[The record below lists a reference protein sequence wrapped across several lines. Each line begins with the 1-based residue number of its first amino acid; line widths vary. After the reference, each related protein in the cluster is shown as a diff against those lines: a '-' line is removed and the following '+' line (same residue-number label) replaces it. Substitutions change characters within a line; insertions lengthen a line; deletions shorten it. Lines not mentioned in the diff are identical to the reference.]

1 MKLGKPYFLKFVFP
15 SLSVMDRYIAAE
27 LIPPFLFGVGGF
39 SSIGVAV
46 GSLFDMVVK
55 ITELGLSWTIAAQ
68 VVLLKF
74 PEFMSYALPISVLLA
89 TLIAYSRLSND
100 SELIAL
106 RSCGV
111 SLYRLVAPALV
122 LSLVVTG
129 ITFLFNELIVPAA
142 NYQATIT
149 LEKALN
155 QEKPAFNEN
164 GILYPEYQTF
174 TQPNGTTTQTLKRLF
189 YANEFDGQTMKDLTV
204 LEWSNLGKLNK
215 IILSESALWNSTQNT
230 WDFFHGS
237 IYFISPNTS
246 FQKIVTFDHQEIPF
260 PRAPLDLVTKAR
272 DPYEMNILQAIEMIQ
287 LLQGAGDRKK
297 LRMLQVRMQQK
308 IAFPFICII
317 FGLVGASISIRP
329 KRISKGTSFGV
340 CLIVIFG
347 YYLLSFVIGG
357 FGIAGILSPIVAAW
371 LPNLFGFGAG
381 GWLLWRLE
389 ANG

>member
-74 PEFMSYALPISVLLA
+74 PEFISYALPISVLLA

-122 LSLVVTG
+122 LSLIVTG

-155 QEKPAFNEN
+155 EEKPAFDEN
-164 GILYPEYQTF
+164 GIIYPEYHTF
-174 TQPNGTTTQTLKRLF
+174 PQPNGTTNQTLKRLF
-189 YANEFDGQTMKDLTV
+189 YANRFDGQSMKDLTV
-204 LEWSNLGKLNK
+204 LEWSNQGKLNK
-215 IILSESALWNSTQNT
+215 IILSESARWNSKQNT
-230 WDFFHGS
+230 WDCSHGS
-237 IYFISPNTS
+237 IYFISPKTS
-246 FQKIVTFDHQEIPF
+246 FKKIVTFDHQEIPF

-287 LLQGAGDRKK
+287 LLKGAGDRKK

-317 FGLVGASISIRP
+317 FGLVGASMSIRP

-357 FGIAGILSPIVAAW
+357 LGIAGILSPVVAAW

>member
-1 MKLGKPYFLKFVFP
+1 
-15 SLSVMDRYIAAE
+15 MDRYIAAE

-174 TQPNGTTTQTLKRLF
+174 PQPNGTTTQTLKRLF